1 MYGVW
6 QVTRPFVCEVWS
18 TNFVIVVRF
27 AKLSW
32 LPRIIPG
39 SVSKS
44 MIWHSSQ
51 PFVWVFEKV
60 MWARGKKLNTN
71 FLGPLERFALFFK
84 RTASIPN
91 SGSERPV
98 GILEMLLNYW
108 TKRSSVLVKWSW
120 PHEKTEISVTEMSRK
135 FHQISVTNGLVNRL
149 VFVTPTPKSLLC
161 HGQSKLRKTDSVKE
175 QSEFETI
182 TCNPSEAWQIACGNV
197 TIWFGLVS
205 RWVRKKQIVLLPIR
219 EISYLQHNLKL
230 L

>member
-32 LPRIIPG
+32 LPRINTG
-39 SVSKS
+39 SLSKS
-44 MIWHSSQ
+44 IIWHSSQ

-71 FLGPLERFALFFK
+71 FWGPLERFALFFK

-108 TKRSSVLVKWSW
+108 KKRSSVLVKWSCIDLTTW
-120 PHEKTEISVTEMSRK
+120 KDWNFRDWNATKISSNFSHE
-135 FHQISVTNGLVNRL
+135 G
-149 VFVTPTPKSLLC
+149 
-161 HGQSKLRKTDSVKE
+161 
-175 QSEFETI
+175 
-182 TCNPSEAWQIACGNV
+182 
-197 TIWFGLVS
+197 VS
-205 RWVRKKQIVLLPIR
+205 Q
-219 EISYLQHNLKL
+219 
-230 L
+230 